1 MQFLLRFLRCR
12 EKASIWKRKE
22 WLLDGMNN
30 NYAMEPSENE
40 GCEIRDSMAT
50 NLNLNTRTCTIGEK
64 RGKAEIRDSMASA
77 KVSEEK
83 RREERNLPGLQ
94 TEMLSVGEPP
104 TTMLSARGPP
114 TTNLRKQNANQRMDR
129 REEKRREGRTWAWT
143 KKTPPPRVMM
153 GESRDWGFEISELW
167 FEKQETDAWE
177 GRARWVSPE
186 RAEIRDLVFWNFGW
200 EGKKTREGE
209 SELSEG
215 EIEN

>member
-1 MQFLLRFLRCR
+1 
-12 EKASIWKRKE
+12 
-22 WLLDGMNN
+22 
-30 NYAMEPSENE
+30 MEPLENE

-114 TTNLRKQNANQRMDR
+114 TTNLRKQNANQRMEGKR
-129 REEKRREGRTWAWT
+129 REERDEPEPGRRKRHHRG
-143 KKTPPPRVMM
+143 
-153 GESRDWGFEISELW
+153 S
-167 FEKQETDAWE
+167 
-177 GRARWVSPE
+177 
-186 RAEIRDLVFWNFGW
+186 
-200 EGKKTREGE
+200 
-209 SELSEG
+209 
-215 EIEN
+215 